1 MTRSKK
7 PPVPPQWYDSRTP
20 LEEQDPATQIAHEIT
35 THRRDLAPSV
45 DRIMTA
51 DLDAPQ
57 RHVAIELFRDSLREP
72 ADPHRDPRLAI
83 EAARSTTS

>member
-7 PPVPPQWYDSRTP
+7 PPAPAPWYDSRKP
-20 LEEQDPATQIAHEIT
+20 LEEQDPATQVAHELI

-45 DRIMTA
+45 DRIMAA

-72 ADPHRDPRLAI
+72 SNPHRDPRLAI